1 MTPRFPQYFGMRP
14 LFVSALIL
22 LAVSAFAQAP
32 AIYARS
38 AIFGVG
44 GGPQQQNSTNGGPI
58 STAVSGPYSSVQSS
72 SSWGN
77 IRTVAVSNSPNE
89 PRYRGNQVATMGN
102 GGYWDML
109 TISNPALDGQQGWLS
124 YKIRVTGNLIAEGG
138 ADVQAGFVGPN
149 SNTARIIIG
158 TGESAPGAF
167 HYDFSRHGDG
177 TTSGADFLNQTI
189 VIREG
194 ITFGQPMH
202 LRIYLTCLTRAW
214 GDYPGYVLAEAAN
227 LQFEG
232 IASVTDGNNNP
243 VSYTASSLGGQPWG
257 VGSPSFTLAL
267 NKSTV
272 AGQNYVQGNIALS
285 EPAASGVV
293 FTTYDDSSL
302 VTTPA
307 TVTVASGQI
316 NKLFAIQVTAVNSP
330 INATIYAKRGV
341 VTRSSP
347 LTLTPLIPTALA
359 FTPSTV
365 TGGNQVM
372 CRVVINGVAGPSGRT
387 IAVFDNSPFTTMPS
401 TVTVPPGGT
410 EVTFPI
416 TTTAVT
422 SQKIVTV
429 TARVSAGE
437 KTGTFRINP

>member
-1 MTPRFPQYFGMRP
+1 MG
-14 LFVSALIL
+14 
-22 LAVSAFAQAP
+22 
-32 AIYARS
+32 
-38 AIFGVG
+38 
-44 GGPQQQNSTNGGPI
+44 
-58 STAVSGPYSSVQSS
+58 TAD
-72 SSWGN
+72 
-77 IRTVAVSNSPNE
+77 
-89 PRYRGNQVATMGN
+89 
-102 GGYWDML
+102 YWDLL
-109 TISNPALDGQQGWLS
+109 TISNPALNGQQGWIS

-138 ADVQAGFVGPN
+138 TDIQAGFVGPN
-149 SNTARIIIG
+149 SNTARMIIG
-158 TGESAPGAF
+158 TGEVASQAF

-189 VIREG
+189 IVREG

-214 GDYPGYVLAEAAN
+214 SDYPGYVRAEAAN

-232 IASVTDGNNNP
+232 IASVTDGSNNP
-243 VSYTASSLGGQPWG
+243 VSYTASSLSGQPWG
-257 VGSPSFTLAL
+257 TPSPTFDLLL
-267 NKSTV
+267 NKATV

-285 EPAASGVV
+285 EPAASSVT

-307 TVTVASGQI
+307 TVTVAGGQS
-316 NKLFAIQVTAVNSP
+316 NKLFAIQVTAVNAP
-330 INATIYAKRGV
+330 INTTIYAKRGV

-347 LTLTPLIPTALA
+347 LTLTPLVPTALA

-365 TGGNQVM
+365 TGGTEVM
-372 CRVVINGVAGPSGRT
+372 GRVVINGVAGPGGRT

-401 TVTVPPGGT
+401 TVTVPPGANQ
-410 EVTFPI
+410 VSFPI

-422 SQKIVTV
+422 SPKVVTV